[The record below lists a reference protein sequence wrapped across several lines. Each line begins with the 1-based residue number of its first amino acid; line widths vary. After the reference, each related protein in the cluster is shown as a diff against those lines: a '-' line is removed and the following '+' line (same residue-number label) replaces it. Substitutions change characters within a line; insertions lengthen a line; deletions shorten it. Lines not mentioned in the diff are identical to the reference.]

1 LRYTGGKSTSK
12 KEKIFDYAQEQKVV
26 NGHKPAYRV
35 MSAPIFGM
43 TDYDFKIMLKKI
55 KRAIIPVG
63 SLEQHGAHLPVS
75 TDSVIVE
82 YIARLLAGKVGAFVL
97 PVISYGVSFEH
108 KPMFNVSLRNSTLS
122 SMLCDA
128 CVSLAENHIREI
140 IILNGHHGNTGALQY
155 IPQELQSKIPAIPVE
170 IQTLHYWQMMT
181 SEFDHAGEV
190 ETSLVL
196 AISPELVHMD
206 RATPNSKNL
215 SKSKAA
221 YNSLTNAPGSFPKI
235 TGNGVWGDPTK
246 ANASKGDRL
255 ISEIIANLSMVV
267 TELY

>member
-1 LRYTGGKSTSK
+1 MMSTP
-12 KEKIFDYAQEQKVV
+12 V
-26 NGHKPAYRV
+26 
-35 MSAPIFGM
+35 FGM
-43 TDYDFKIMLKKI
+43 TDYDFRITLKKV

-75 TDSVIVE
+75 TDSLIAE
-82 YIARLLAGKVGAFVL
+82 YIAKLLSEKVGAFVL

-122 SMLCDA
+122 TMLCDT
-128 CVSLAENHIREI
+128 CISLAENRIREI

-155 IPQELQSKIPAIPVE
+155 IPQEIQSKIPSYANIH
-170 IQTLHYWQMMT
+170 ILHYWQMMT

-196 AISPELVHMD
+196 AIAPELVHMD
-206 RATPNSKNL
+206 RAMPNSKDL
-215 SKSKAA
+215 SKSRAA

-235 TGNGVWGDPTK
+235 TGNGVWGDPMK
-246 ANASKGDRL
+246 ATASKGDKL
-255 ISEIIANLSMVV
+255 IKEIIANL
-267 TELY
+267 TKTIDELS